1 MTLFESEIRKLN
13 LPGYIVDEIVSLRNI
28 CMEAGAQPAQQPVQ
42 QPGQKQA
49 QRQPVQTQPQQPV
62 QQPAQ
67 PNAQQQPVQQPAQA
81 NAQQQPAQQPPQ
93 PNTNQQ
99 QEPAQQNTQQNI
111 NENQIDAKKL
121 MKEFTGYLNGCK
133 ETVKNALIKD
143 FGENGKA
150 ILKRVEEWSKSNS
163 PINFD
168 EEILPF
174 FKSTSGKPVDKATIN
189 KFRQNFQKYFGL
201 KIKEAQPVPKSKE
214 PLNESCSKP
223 CLEALDVKNEVEE
236 DYGHL
241 LHLLNF
247 YLNEDWYRF
256 TGNFKRTFEFK
267 LTFHPPLI
275 TVYISPVYNTPQHK
289 NEPDAI
295 EVLLQGKSKVLMDF
309 LTATVTG
316 TNPDDMK
323 ELVSKEL
330 TELLTNNDEV
340 VRYIKDGMAKIIERS
355 HQVDVMPLLDEETC
369 EHQSYRHTMMKVK
382 EFLENCNP
390 NYANMTLGKFIETE
404 NLDIDTF
411 IELLNYYG
419 CELQPEKA
427 EAAINEAI
435 KKNMKVLQAITFIT
449 KKYETGRYLG
459 SNSVQLVDGRIWRN
473 GLIFN
478 RDKVLSRLQKMY
490 DEYMYVEV
498 VETMSDREYRFESF
512 RREMMGD
519 DTPLPRERTVK
530 KPRHENPL
538 PFKQWATTPNEETGK
553 TPLDTVLDQLEQ
565 DDDTRGTYEEHF
577 DGMSRVAN
585 STNWPEVE

>member
-1 MTLFESEIRKLN
+1 
-13 LPGYIVDEIVSLRNI
+13 
-28 CMEAGAQPAQQPVQ
+28 
-42 QPGQKQA
+42 
-49 QRQPVQTQPQQPV
+49 
-62 QQPAQ
+62 
-67 PNAQQQPVQQPAQA
+67 
-81 NAQQQPAQQPPQ
+81 
-93 PNTNQQ
+93 
-99 QEPAQQNTQQNI
+99 
-111 NENQIDAKKL
+111 

-174 FKSTSGKPVDKATIN
+174 FKSTSGKPVDNATIN

-201 KIKEAQPVPKSKE
+201 KIKESQPSQKSKE

-223 CLEALDVKNEVEE
+223 CLEALDMKNAVEE
-236 DYGHL
+236 DYGNL
-241 LHLLNF
+241 LHLLHF
-247 YLNEDWYRF
+247 YLNDDWYKF
-256 TGNFKRTFEFK
+256 TGDFGRNFEFK
-267 LTFHPPLI
+267 LQIHPPLI
-275 TVYISPVYNTPQHK
+275 TVYISPVYSTPQHE

-309 LTATVTG
+309 LTATVTN

-323 ELVSKEL
+323 PQVSKEL
-330 TELLTNNDEV
+330 TDLLTNNDEV

-355 HQVDVMPLLDEETC
+355 NQVDVMPLLDEETC
-369 EHQSYRHTMMKVK
+369 EHQSYRHTLMKVK
-382 EFLENCNP
+382 DFLEGCVP
-390 NYANMTLGKFIETE
+390 NYENMTLGKFLAAGD
-404 NLDIDTF
+404 LDIDTF
-411 IELLNYYG
+411 IYALNFCG

-435 KKNMKVLQAITFIT
+435 KRNMKVLPAITFIT

-478 RDKVLSRLQKMY
+478 RDKVLSLLQKMY

-498 VETMSDREYRFESF
+498 VETMSDKEYKWESF
-512 RREMMGD
+512 RHKMMGN

-530 KPRHENPL
+530 KPRHETPL
-538 PFKQWATTPNEETGK
+538 PFKQWATTPNEDTGK

-565 DDDTRGTYEEHF
+565 DDDTRGSYKEHF
-577 DGMSRVAN
+577 DGMSSIAN